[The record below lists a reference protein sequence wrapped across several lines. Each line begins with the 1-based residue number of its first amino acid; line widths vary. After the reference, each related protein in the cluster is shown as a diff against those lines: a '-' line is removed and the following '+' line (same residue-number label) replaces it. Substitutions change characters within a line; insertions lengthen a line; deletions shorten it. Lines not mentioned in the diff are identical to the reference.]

1 MNSTQ
6 SLRKEAKKLISRY
19 LSDVDMST
27 DPRNVRIDV
36 YKLAERIGIEVKK
49 STFSDEIFGLLVKKD
64 NNPVIGVNCK
74 HHPHRQRFTVAHELG
89 HYILHGGETIHY
101 DVGGEPLYFKSDSI
115 YYADEREAN
124 RFADELLMPEHL
136 VSRCI
141 DAGMCTVETLSEIFD
156 VSEDTMRYR
165 LINLGYMKPA
175 SYWRFAE
182 LM

>member
-1 MNSTQ
+1 MNSPQ
-6 SLRKEAKKLISRY
+6 AIRREAKKLISLY

-36 YKLAERIGIEVKK
+36 YKLAERIGIEVKN

-64 NNPVIGVNCK
+64 NNPVIGVNFK

-89 HYILHGGETIHY
+89 HYILHGTETVHY
-101 DVGGEPLYFKSDSI
+101 DVGGEPLYSRSDSI

-124 RFADELLMPEHL
+124 RFADELLMPAHL

-141 DAGMCTVETLSEIFD
+141 EAGTSTVETLAEIFD
-156 VSEDTMRYR
+156 VSEDAMRYR
-165 LINLGYMKPA
+165 LVNLGYM
-175 SYWRFAE
+175 
-182 LM
+182 